1 MIFHLYLDFKESLN
15 FTAGSIF
22 CYISTDHFH
31 SSQTDFF
38 RKWSTQTGKIL
49 AFSELSYSEVHE
61 AVKNLGRLHEV
72 VEKAFL
78 CTEDLHSDPSS
89 APKGQ
94 LCNFKKASLSLQ
106 SSIFSLNQQ
115 RGWTGVS
122 LYSSLWFIQLTSY
135 QLCVDCGSGNAKLK
149 SWVSGF
155 YFFSL
160 ISFRKNCMYGFT
172 LKFPLKFKD
181 F

>member
-1 MIFHLYLDFKESLN
+1 MFFHVCLDFKESLN
-15 FTAGSIF
+15 FTAGSIL
-22 CYISTDHFH
+22 CYISTDQHFH
-31 SSQTDFF
+31 SSQIDFF
-38 RKWSTQTGKIL
+38 RKWSTQTGKSL
-49 AFSELSYSEVHE
+49 AFSELSYSEAHE

-115 RGWTGVS
+115 RGWTEVS
-122 LYSSLWFIQLTSY
+122 LNSSFLCDFYS
-135 QLCVDCGSGNAKLK
+135 
-149 SWVSGF
+149 
-155 YFFSL
+155 
-160 ISFRKNCMYGFT
+160 
-172 LKFPLKFKD
+172 
-181 F
+181 